1 MKKRNTLPA
10 QTLILGFLLT
20 ILLGS
25 VLLVL
30 PFSTVKPVS
39 YVDSLFTSVS
49 SVCVTGLTT
58 IDVGTTFSTA
68 GKIIIAILIQIGG
81 LSFAS
86 FAIFF
91 LVVFGKT
98 PSLSGTELFQ
108 QALNIDSRK
117 HIRSLV
123 KVVIFVTMIVE
134 TIGFILTYLA
144 IKPFFPKWQAIGISA
159 FHAISAFNNA
169 GIDILGNYQSLTSFR
184 TNVLLNLSTCL
195 LIISGG
201 LGFYSLRDIVVH
213 RKWKKLSNHTK
224 IVLTTSI
231 FLIVIGTILLLIAG
245 RHSNI
250 TLLEAFFQSVTSRTA
265 GFNTVDLNAFSHS
278 GLLIIMILMFIGASP
293 GSTGGGIK
301 TTTAFAA
308 VISIIGFV
316 RNREPVAFKRRISR
330 NSTLKAF
337 SVIILG
343 MVAISVCCLL
353 ILFIEDS
360 NFTFMEVV
368 FESISAFA
376 TVGLSLGITTL
387 LSSSSKIII
396 MILMFVGRLG
406 PLTLVS
412 SRRIRNINIEYI
424 EEDILI
430 G

>member
-231 FLIVIGTILLLIAG
+231 FLIVIGTILLLLAG